1 MTNALTKVSNG
12 RIANNVLNVIA
23 NTAGMIG
30 SAIALTTTIALFTP
44 ASSKSSGADGT
55 NTMA

>member
-23 NTAGMIG
+23 NTAGMIASAVAISTG
-30 SAIALTTTIALFTP
+30 SELPNVVF
-44 ASSKSSGADGT
+44 GGR
-55 NTMA
+55 